1 MTSALGPRRRLSEED
16 RRAQIVQA
24 CLAVVAAQG
33 YARAS
38 LAAVAAQAGV
48 SKGLVSHYFGARDT
62 LMEQTA
68 RATLVELR
76 TAVVDDLDLA
86 APVPQ
91 IIRRAVHRVARL
103 PTTHA
108 TQLVAIGQI
117 VLNLRD
123 PKGTPRLDLDAYEET
138 YAGQEELF
146 RRGQREGD
154 LRQFDTRV
162 MAVTYQSAI
171 DAMLTYLAKHPE
183 ADPDR
188 YADELTDMLLNAMR
202 A

>member
-1 MTSALGPRRRLSEED
+1 M
-16 RRAQIVQA
+16 QA
-24 CLAVVAAQG
+24 TVAVVAAQG
-33 YARAS
+33 YAHAS
-38 LAAVAAQAGV
+38 LAAVATQAGV
-48 SKGLVSHYFGARDT
+48 SKGLVCHYFGGRDT

-68 RATLVELR
+68 RATLVALR

-91 IIRRAVHRVARL
+91 IIRSAVHRVARL
-103 PTTHA
+103 PKTHA
-108 TQLVAIGQI
+108 TQLAAVGQI

-123 PKGTPRLDLDAYEET
+123 PEGTPRLDMDAYEET

-154 LRQFDTRV
+154 LREFDTRV
-162 MAVTYQSAI
+162 MAVTYQSAV

-183 ADPDR
+183 DDPGR
-188 YADELTDMLLNAMR
+188 YADELTDLLLNAIR

>member
-1 MTSALGPRRRLSEED
+1 MTPARSPRQRLSEED
-16 RRAQIVQA
+16 RRTQILQA

-33 YARAS
+33 YARTS
-38 LAAVAAQAGV
+38 LSAVATQAGV
-48 SKGLVSHYFGARDT
+48 SKGLVSHYFGGHDT

-68 RATLVELR
+68 RAALVELR

-91 IIRRAVHRVARL
+91 IIRSAVHRVAHL
-103 PTTHA
+103 PKTHA
-108 TQLVAIGQI
+108 TQLAAIGQI

-123 PKGTPRLDLDAYEET
+123 AQGTPRLDLDAYEET

-162 MAVTYQSAI
+162 MAVTYQSAV
-171 DAMLTYLAKHPE
+171 DAMLTYLAKHPQE
-183 ADPDR
+183 DPDR
-188 YADELTDMLLNAMR
+188 YADELTALLLNAMR